1 MLIGSLL
8 TNELQEAA
16 SGDVASDIIGAALGV
31 STEQAMDPLLFSNA
45 PATAAAPPG
54 LLNGG
59 TAIPS
64 AGTSGLA
71 GIADDIAALAGAI
84 SAAGSNAD
92 SMVIVTRAA
101 LAAKARILVSPKFTN
116 EILSSPHCPGQ

>member
-1 MLIGSLL
+1 M
-8 TNELQEAA
+8 
-16 SGDVASDIIGAALGV
+16 
-31 STEQAMDPLLFSNA
+31 LFSNA

-84 SAAGSNAD
+84 SAAGINAD

-116 EILSSPHCPGQ
+116 EILSSPSLPDGQVIGVIRWVRL

>member
-1 MLIGSLL
+1 MNCKKLHLAMSRA
-8 TNELQEAA
+8 TSSAQRSA
-16 SGDVASDIIGAALGV
+16 V

-84 SAAGSNAD
+84 SAAGINAD

-116 EILSSPHCPGQ
+116 EILSSPHCPTAK